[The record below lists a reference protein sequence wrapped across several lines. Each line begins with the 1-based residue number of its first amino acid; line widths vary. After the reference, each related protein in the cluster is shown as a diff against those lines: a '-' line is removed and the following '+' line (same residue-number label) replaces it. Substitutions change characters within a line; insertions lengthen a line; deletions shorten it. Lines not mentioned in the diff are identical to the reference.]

1 MERVMVGISI
11 KMQRIAE
18 KLAKKHGIDLYE
30 DEEAH
35 LRLDMVGYDSLV
47 IERYCDEPICISVAH
62 YFEMNGD
69 LVSDPQIE
77 FLVKD
82 DLWVPV
88 SIEQFL
94 GGYRRCVEIDSTTGN
109 AGVTDRSNQRD
120 LAAFADMW
128 AENIMDQG
136 WLERAKLHQRA

>member
-11 KMQRIAE
+11 RMQRIAE
-18 KLAKKHGIDLYE
+18 NLAKKHGIDLYK

-35 LRLDMVGYDSLV
+35 LRLDMLGYDSLV
-47 IERYCDEPICISVAH
+47 IERYCDEPMFMSVAH

-77 FLVKD
+77 FLIKD

-88 SIEQFL
+88 SVEQYL
-94 GGYRRCVEIDSTTGN
+94 GGYRRYIEVDYTTGN
-109 AGVTDRSNQRD
+109 AGVTDRSSQSE
-120 LAAFADMW
+120 LAEFADMW

-136 WLERAKLHQRA
+136 WLERAKLHQQT